1 MNLSPTR
8 ENVLTTPKFSTE
20 TPEKSPSTVAGV
32 AFSIANAWC
41 DVFQRS
47 ACV

>member
-1 MNLSPTR
+1 VSPTR
-8 ENVLTTPKFSTE
+8 ENVFTTPKFSIK
-20 TPEKSPSTVAGV
+20 TPEKSPNTFAGV

-47 ACV
+47 AWV